1 MKRRIFTDVPV
12 ILFGILMIVALF
24 FGFLEWSQMN
34 KTNQIASILIGCL
47 NGASITI
54 LSSGYKFLCTKLVK
68 WENHKF
74 ESEQEFSYII
84 KVYLFEFLNSY
95 ITVVYYAI
103 YEDDPMRLA
112 VSVGSIVITRGYFI
126 SLSSN

>member
-1 MKRRIFTDVPV
+1 
-12 ILFGILMIVALF
+12 
-24 FGFLEWSQMN
+24 
-34 KTNQIASILIGCL
+34 L

-54 LSSGYKFLCTKLVK
+54 LSGSYKFLCGKLVQ

-95 ITVVYYAI
+95 ITVVYYAVF
-103 YEDDPMRLA
+103 EEDPMRLA
-112 VSVGSIVITRGYFI
+112 VSVGSIVITRG
-126 SLSSN
+126 

>member
-1 MKRRIFTDVPV
+1 
-12 ILFGILMIVALF
+12 
-24 FGFLEWSQMN
+24 MN
-34 KTNQIASILIGCL
+34 QENQVTSILIGSL

-54 LSSGYKFLCTKLVK
+54 LSNTYKYLCQKLVQ
-68 WENHKF
+68 WENHRF

-103 YEDDPMRLA
+103 FEQDPLRLA
-112 VSVGSIVITRGYFI
+112 VSVGSIVITRG
-126 SLSSN
+126 